1 MGGGGQPD
9 TCDWT
14 TSAWQMSD
22 RIDPNA
28 AIGAATNPGVG
39 GGTRR
44 RRATFDPGEVALFL

>member
-1 MGGGGQPD
+1 
-9 TCDWT
+9 
-14 TSAWQMSD
+14 MSD